1 MSVLY
6 DTASFISTALPLT
19 AQFLFSLALKKDPK
33 NCLPEP
39 NLGYFQ
45 DHFPFQTIKQLSSI
59 DVWSKALEHVFVT
72 KGSERQYGL
81 NP

>member
-1 MSVLY
+1 LY
-6 DTASFISTALPLT
+6 DTASFVSTALSLT

-39 NLGYFQ
+39 NLGYLLY
-45 DHFPFQTIKQLSSI
+45 HFPFQSIKQLSSI
-59 DVWSKALEHVFVT
+59 DVWSKDLEHVFVI